1 MQRGLTVKCSIC
13 RKRPAVIYRS
23 SSGEYICRN
32 CLEKVVRK
40 NVKRTLA
47 RSKALKAGS
56 NIMLYA
62 TWLAPVES
70 IVMSRVV
77 PRVEARYRTRIT
89 LAYPKG
95 MEDLAGQ
102 DLLESIPF
110 EWRRRKGLL
119 AECILSEL
127 SHARS
132 LCESSGCD
140 AVITPYPRL
149 MLVKAG
155 LQAVMAGRTDL
166 LKASRQYHPED
177 PPVVNALS
185 GLEKELILQYAY
197 VNNIPLLDPAGRCDD
212 LGAGQVI
219 MSILPES
226 REVEFSSLK
235 ALAELSKFS

>member
-1 MQRGLTVKCSIC
+1 MTVKCSIC
-13 RKRPAVIYRS
+13 GKRPAIIYRS

-47 RSKALKAGS
+47 RSRILKACS

-70 IVMSRVV
+70 IVMTRVV
-77 PRVEARYRTRIT
+77 PRVEARYKTRIT
-89 LAYPKG
+89 LAYPEG
-95 MEDLAGQ
+95 MESLIFQ
-102 DLLESIPF
+102 DVAERSPY
-110 EWRRRKGLL
+110 EWSGRKGFL
-119 AECILSEL
+119 AECILNDIG
-127 SHARS
+127 HARS
-132 LCESSGCD
+132 LCESKGCD
-140 AVITPYPRL
+140 AIVTPYPRL

-177 PPVVNALS
+177 PPIVNALS

-197 VNNIPLLDPAGRCDD
+197 VNNIPLLDPGDSCDD
-212 LGAGQVI
+212 LGAGDVL

-235 ALAELSKFS
+235 ALVELSKFS